1 MKKSIFAFGK
11 FLLGLLVARGQPQMD
26 LTVEQAESP
35 LGPWRALTRMHVPK
49 SSAAFF
55 RVALVACAL
64 TNSVSGATI
73 HIENGGNLVEA
84 IANATWGTT
93 IVVGPGNY
101 TANNLL
107 KPGVDW
113 YFQQGAVVYFRE
125 PNRGPGWGI
134 FDDRPSGPTTNYIGG
149 FGRFNYVVGL
159 PGYTNTGSFSHDPTN
174 FNVTGLLVVTNPTSK
189 IVMTADRMEA
199 GYAGSFATFAVVY
212 AADGTVNLDC
222 KEIVDTY
229 AGTTAAAGFDEEGND
244 QGNATTT
251 ASGIVWFNG
260 EMFVRAQTVR
270 AAARYAVWCEQ
281 TLGTRTTNNFYLTA
295 QLIQNYGGLSTIYV
309 VGYSNEYRTWITA
322 NLVERLGGAAG
333 YSAYA
338 AYSGGRHYL
347 TCQKASN
354 FGGDSVVSLS
364 SPGSNVTAW
373 VTAQK
378 LTAATNSNWLKI
390 SASGGTLYADVQ
402 HFEDAGAM
410 ARGIW
415 IQGGELHLRGG
426 IGKLLSGDGI
436 VLTNC
441 TAYIDNLWL
450 DTTTVNQATNRP
462 LTLYGSATARLK
474 NVDLLAPALAW
485 GIQATQ
491 AHSIKVLGTGGAR
504 VNKASAAAGGSTNI
518 TAQVGT
524 IVYDTNLQ

>member
-1 MKKSIFAFGK
+1 MKKSLFAFGK
-11 FLLGLLVARGQPQMD
+11 FLLGLLVARGQPTMD
-26 LTVEQAESP
+26 LTVEHAETP
-35 LGPWRALTRMHVPK
+35 LGPWRALTRLHVPQA
-49 SSAAFF
+49 SAAFF

-64 TNSVSGATI
+64 TSSVHSATI
-73 HIENGGNLVEA
+73 YVENGGKLGEA
-84 IANATWGTT
+84 ISNATWGTT
-93 IVVGPGNY
+93 IVVAPGNY

-113 YFQQGAVVYFRE
+113 YFAEGAVVYFRE
-125 PNRGPGWGI
+125 PNSGPGWGI

-149 FGRFNYVVGL
+149 FGRFNYVVGI
-159 PGYTNTGSFSHDPTN
+159 PGYTNTGTFSTDPTN
-174 FNVTGLLVVTNPTSK
+174 FNVIGMVVVTNSTSK
-189 IVMTADRMEA
+189 VFINADVLEA
-199 GYAGSFATFAVVY
+199 GYVGGFANFAVLN
-212 AADGTVNLDC
+212 AIDGEVRVNARDI
-222 KEIVDTY
+222 KDTY
-229 AGTTAAAGFDEEGND
+229 AGTTVPIGADEEGTD
-244 QGNATTT
+244 QGNGTGTVT
-251 ASGIVWFNG
+251 AVLWQNG
-260 EMFVRAQTVR
+260 EMYVNAQSVR
-270 AAARYAVWCEQ
+270 AASRYAIWCEQ
-281 TLGTRTTNNFYLTA
+281 VAGSRTTNNFYLNA
-295 QLIQNYGGLSTIYV
+295 QLIQNYGGLSTIYM
-309 VGYSNEYRTWITA
+309 VGYSNEYRTWVTA

-354 FGGDSVVSLS
+354 FGGDAVIALS
-364 SPGSNVTAW
+364 SPSSNVTAW

-378 LTAATNSNWLKI
+378 ITAATNSNWIKI
-390 SASGGTLYADVQ
+390 YNSGGTLYADIH

-426 IGKLLSGDGI
+426 IGKVLAGDGI

-441 TAYIDNLWL
+441 NAHIDNLWL
-450 DTTTVNQATNRP
+450 DTSTANQATNRP

-491 AHSIKVLGTGGAR
+491 AHSIKILGTGGAR